1 MGRIEIVAP
10 GAIREADSAQRSIVA
25 PDFELL
31 GELGASSQ
39 ALSLARCLTYVI
51 YKSETGGRKNGT
63 E

>member
-10 GAIREADSAQRSIVA
+10 EAIREADSAQHSIIA

-39 ALSLARCLTYVI
+39 ALSLARCLT
-51 YKSETGGRKNGT
+51 
-63 E
+63 